1 MTTIVTGGCGLIGKA
16 FVRALEE
23 RGDTVIVADI
33 DDEAGEELS
42 EESPR
47 ISFAHCDVTDAESF
61 EDLLYKIKTKHGSVD
76 AVVHSAYPRTANWG
90 TPFEDLDQADVAEN
104 LRLQLGSA
112 IMVSQKSAAYFRETG
127 SGNLIHVS
135 SIQGT
140 AAPKFEHYAGTEMT
154 SPVEYTAVKH
164 GIVGLTKYLAKYLS
178 GTEICVNCIS
188 PGGVRNRQPESF
200 KERYDADCTSK
211 GLLDPE
217 DITGALLFLLSDSA
231 KYVNGQ
237 NIVVDDGWSL

>member
-23 RGDTVIVADI
+23 RGDTVVAADI

-47 ISFAHCDVTDAESF
+47 ISFAQCDVTDTESF
-61 EDLLYKIKTKHGSVD
+61 ENLLYKIETKHGSVD

-90 TPFEDLDQADVAEN
+90 TAFENLDQADVAEN
-104 LRLQLGSA
+104 LSLQLGGA
-112 IMVSQKSAAYFRETG
+112 IMVSQKAVAYLRE
-127 SGNLIHVS
+127 SGGGDLIHVS
-135 SIQGT
+135 SIQGI
-140 AAPKFEHYAGTEMT
+140 AAPKFDHYAGTEMT

-164 GIVGLTKYLAKYLS
+164 GIIGLTRYLAKYLS
-178 GTEICVNCIS
+178 GTGIRVNCIS
-188 PGGVRNRQPESF
+188 PGGVRDGQPESF
-200 KERYDADCTSK
+200 QERYDADCTSK

-237 NIVVDDGWSL
+237 NIVVDDGWGL